1 MRKQFRVSTG
11 KSRLHIRSGP
21 SISYK
26 VVGRLKNGDKVI
38 VDKMK
43 TTSNGQ
49 VWYRIE
55 KTTTWIAKNDP
66 VAKEDNY
73 LKLVKDLEGDKKPEK
88 VEDKKVDDD
97 KKKPK
102 EKAPALPE
110 KKKKDK
116 NGYKINK
123 NMEGE
128 TILKYGEEDTTK
140 LGSKMKASSSS
151 SASKG
156 VSINEQVEGVY
167 VKNIKD
173 TTNSDMIKIRKNFS
187 IGNPDRKS
195 GTDSVINQMF
205 TQFNR
210 WNFAF
215 PDYHLARTHTK
226 IFFTRPDLNI
236 MTSASDMHKQAKV
249 DPFYN
254 YIYKNQPNIIKFLTK
269 YASSKHQFNPMISN
283 NPKSFEIS
291 DEYIKTVEAGETYT
305 GYKVF
310 YGRNDIESKAAG
322 EISINYIDDRNLD
335 IYKMHKVW
343 VDYISKVY
351 RGEFSPKIKYK
362 HNKTLDYAVAV
373 YYFLLAQDGETILF
387 WSKFTGVFPTNT
399 SSSTFSWDKD
409 TMTKMPEISIKYVY
423 SFKRDLDPAH
433 LAEFN
438 ALSSEYDASNALRT
452 YEPSLLGMG
461 PTWSGAP
468 FVVIGKNGKGRTIYK
483 LKFRPTS

>member
-26 VVGRLKNGDKVI
+26 IVGYLYNGNTVI
-38 VDKMK
+38 VDEMK

-55 KTTTWIAKNDP
+55 KTTKWIAKNDP

-73 LKLVKDLEGDKKPEK
+73 LKLVKDLEEDTPKTEK
-88 VEDKKVDDD
+88 VEDEAIDET
-97 KKKPK
+97 KPK
-102 EKAPALPE
+102 APPLPS
-110 KKKKDK
+110 KKENNK
-116 NGYKINK
+116 NEYKINK

-128 TILKYGEEDTTK
+128 TILKYGEDDTTN
-140 LGSKMKASSSS
+140 LGSKMKPFSSSS
-151 SASKG
+151 SSNG

-167 VKNIKD
+167 IKNIKD

-187 IGNPDRKS
+187 IGNPDRRS

-236 MTSASDMHKQAKV
+236 MTSSTDMHTQAKK
-249 DPFYN
+249 DPFYK
-254 YIYKNQPNIIKFLTK
+254 YIYENQPNVIKYLTK
-269 YASSKHQFNPMISN
+269 YASPKHQFNPMISN

-438 ALSSEYDASNALRT
+438 TLSSEYNASNALRS

-468 FVVIGKNGKGRTIYK
+468 FVVTGKNGKGNTIYK

>member
-26 VVGRLKNGDKVI
+26 VVGRLKTGDKVI

-43 TTSNGQ
+43 TSSNGQ

-55 KTTTWIAKNDP
+55 KTTKWIAKNDP

-73 LKLVKDLEGDKKPEK
+73 LILVKDLEGDKKPEK
-88 VEDKKVDDD
+88 VEDKKLDDD

-102 EKAPALPE
+102 EKAPSLPE
-110 KKKKDK
+110 KKKRDK
-116 NGYKINK
+116 NTYKLNK

-128 TILKYGEEDTTK
+128 TILKYGEDDTTK
-140 LGSKMKASSSS
+140 LGSKMKPSSSS
-151 SASKG
+151 SVSKG

-254 YIYKNQPNIIKFLTK
+254 YIYQNQPNIINC
-269 YASSKHQFNPMISN
+269 H
-283 NPKSFEIS
+283 
-291 DEYIKTVEAGETYT
+291 
-305 GYKVF
+305 
-310 YGRNDIESKAAG
+310 
-322 EISINYIDDRNLD
+322 SI
-335 IYKMHKVW
+335 V
-343 VDYISKVY
+343 
-351 RGEFSPKIKYK
+351 
-362 HNKTLDYAVAV
+362 
-373 YYFLLAQDGETILF
+373 
-387 WSKFTGVFPTNT
+387 
-399 SSSTFSWDKD
+399 
-409 TMTKMPEISIKYVY
+409 
-423 SFKRDLDPAH
+423 
-433 LAEFN
+433 
-438 ALSSEYDASNALRT
+438 
-452 YEPSLLGMG
+452 
-461 PTWSGAP
+461 
-468 FVVIGKNGKGRTIYK
+468 
-483 LKFRPTS
+483 